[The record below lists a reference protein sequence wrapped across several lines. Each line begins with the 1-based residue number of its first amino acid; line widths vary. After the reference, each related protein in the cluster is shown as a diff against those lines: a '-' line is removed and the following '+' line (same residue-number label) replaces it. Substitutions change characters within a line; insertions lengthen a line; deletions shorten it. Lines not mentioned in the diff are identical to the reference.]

1 MTERLTEERDAEAR
15 AIATRM
21 QAARALLIAK
31 LQRPGPATWWND
43 VGTDEFIALVAE
55 RITADEAAAVR
66 ALRAAGTWREVADA
80 CHRAN
85 RERWGVDWVAGQTQ
99 EVGMAI
105 CIAAA
110 HVLDEDVTT
119 APWSR

>member
-1 MTERLTEERDAEAR
+1 MTDEREAEAR

-21 QAARALLIAK
+21 RSARALLIAK
-31 LQRPGPATWWND
+31 LQRPGPAIWWND
-43 VGTDEFIALVAE
+43 VGTDEFISLLVG
-55 RITADEAAAVR
+55 RITPEEAVEVR
-66 ALRAAGTWREVADA
+66 ALRTRGTWRAVADA
-80 CHRAN
+80 CHRAF

-110 HVLDEDVTT
+110 HVLDEDVTSP
-119 APWSR
+119 PWSHE